1 MQQSDEAVIR
11 VKDLYK
17 VYRMGEEKVYALN
30 GVSFEIHKGEFC
42 AIQDRPDP
50 VNRHF

>member
-17 VYRMGEEKVYALN
+17 VYRTGEETVYALN
-30 GVSFEIHKGEFC
+30 GVSFEIHKG
-42 AIQDRPDP
+42 
-50 VNRHF
+50 

>member
-17 VYRMGEEKVYALN
+17 VYRMGEESV
-30 GVSFEIHKGEFC
+30 C
-42 AIQDRPDP
+42 AERGQL
-50 VNRHF
+50 